1 MGKGRPEKLTDG
13 LKVQIA
19 EIKGK
24 CPKLKAPAIRNEL
37 KHWLIAEVRKD
48 VEEKQL
54 GWPEKHILIDV
65 EERLPGISVIQKYL
79 KDISPNYGKESD
91 KPWHLQETLDMP
103 AEAIA
108 AVFAV
113 KKWLA
118 NPKNQPEITSIGQ
131 WTKDVTNGQMATSN
145 ILTIREA
152 QWIARLYR
160 IEANQLS
167 RPDSPYHLYKAIHK
181 DNDFSLVSNLYLLW
195 YTAKTY
201 ADYERLCKIA
211 GVDFDTSR
219 LDEALRQGS
228 IGETK
233 LGLFE
238 NIKSEVNNERAH
250 SKEST
255 G

>member
-1 MGKGRPEKLTDG
+1 MAKGPIITVAVEVEIGKVYDEHPGWRAK
-13 LKVQIA
+13 
-19 EIKGK
+19 EIQ
-24 CPKLKAPAIRNEL
+24 
-37 KHWLIAEVRKD
+37 AEVSKRVSRYGDDWPSLSVVEKKLGNIRKQHSEVVNSD
-48 VEEKQL
+48 EE
-54 GWPEKHILIDV
+54 
-65 EERLPGISVIQKYL
+65 
-79 KDISPNYGKESD
+79 
-91 KPWHLQETLDMP
+91 KPWHLHETLDMP

-145 ILTIREA
+145 ILTMREA

-167 RPDSPYHLYKAIHK
+167 RPDSPYHVYKAIHK
-181 DNDFSLVSNLYLLW
+181 DNDFSLVSNPYLLW
-195 YTAKTY
+195 YTAKAY

-219 LDEALRQGS
+219 LDEALIQGS

-238 NIKSEVNNERAH
+238 NIKSEVNSNERTH
-250 SKEST
+250 NTTE
-255 G
+255 